1 MADERIRDLGQED
14 HNSGRDGDDRNGGR
28 RGKPF
33 FRKKVCR
40 FCTQKM
46 KIDYKDAD
54 SLRRYTTD
62 RGKILPRRIT
72 GTCAKHQR
80 RLALEI
86 KRARALAMLPY
97 VVS

>member
-1 MADERIRDLGQED
+1 MSDKNDMEMKDSEQDR
-14 HNSGRDGDDRNGGR
+14 NSDDRKDKGFR

-40 FCTQKM
+40 FCTNKNEP
-46 KIDYKDAD
+46 DYKEIDI
-54 SLRRYTTD
+54 LRRFVTE

-80 RLALEI
+80 HLAKEI
-86 KRARALAMLPY
+86 KKARVIALLPF
-97 VVS
+97 VKK